1 MFFSEITRV
10 LFSDSFKIIRI
21 STQPFVIVF
30 DIEARSVEDIQVLFK
45 SFADELALEHT
56 YQVPG
61 GTGPCDP

>member
-1 MFFSEITRV
+1 MSFSETARV
-10 LFSDSFKIIRI
+10 LFSDSFRIILI
-21 STQPFVIVF
+21 FTQRFVIVF